1 MGKSRPQRKL
11 RTAVPPQTGQAGVR
25 QPTRK
30 DKYVNRVLPLAGE
43 WKFARTAER
52 ITWWQTGDTETAHW
66 STLLF
71 SFLLVCGGMIA
82 VFVFGFLASAVL
94 IVIASFFKSESMG
107 TFPSEDYKIFWWILI
122 VCVVMGGAFSAMIA
136 STKHVFRF
144 EIDLEGK
151 EISLY
156 ESYFPNR
163 RRVLRVPFSSIT
175 SIRPR
180 KMKTY
185 GGADLELRYAN
196 QGGAQVQKSLGMDLP
211 EDILKE
217 HLDCLRPAIN
227 DRVLEL
233 IDYAD

>member
-11 RTAVPPQTGQAGVR
+11 HTAVPPQTR

-30 DKYVNRVLPLAGE
+30 DKFVNRVLPLAGE
-43 WKFARTAER
+43 WKFTRTAER
-52 ITWWQTGDTETAHW
+52 ITWWQTGDTKTAHW
-66 STLLF
+66 SMLLF
-71 SFLLVCGGMIA
+71 SFLLVSGGMIA
-82 VFVFGFLASAVL
+82 VFVFGFLAAAVL
-94 IVIASFFKSESMG
+94 IVIASIFKSEPMG
-107 TFPSEDYKIFWWILI
+107 TFPSDDYKIFWWILI
-122 VCVVMGGAFSAMIA
+122 ACVVMGGAFAAMIA

-144 EIDLEGK
+144 EIDLEGQ
-151 EISLY
+151 EIILH
-156 ESYFPNR
+156 ESYFPTR

-185 GGADLELRYAN
+185 GGADLELRYAY
-196 QGGAQVQKSLGMDLP
+196 QGGAQVEKSLGMDLP
-211 EDILKE
+211 EDILKG

-227 DRVLEL
+227 ERVLEM